1 MEQVSNPVL
10 PPPPPFVPH
19 PYPVYLARWVCAICI
34 DEDPHLPDIGVYF
47 TDPSKRDAYRRA
59 AACCQRMDQ
68 ELIKRRIQYAN
79 ERRKARGATARLP
92 GPSSAP
98 FHCPDPGVGM
108 CGRVLALVGGVRGP
122 VHWSF
127 SPSGP
132 GLGTGISGGK
142 PFGCS
147 GGIPQEPDHGQ
158 SLVGWPCSFCL
169 PDGEALR
176 ARAGGVRAVATPDYR
191 FCQNNTPAS
200 QKKQNCEANL
210 QIHLPPPPPGLS
222 ERAAPGTSP
231 HGTAGMDPIE
241 YRPSEKHGP
250 HPIAMG
256 AVPLPATSGA
266 RASPAPVA
274 TTMPIAPR
282 SGPGVAGP
290 VPVPRPLPPAL
301 SSTAVVTTRVAS
313 KPSATP
319 AVPAPAVSTAAPAPP
334 RAALLAPNTAAVSAV
349 RAGRPPHAL
358 PGNEPPSGP
367 KRAPTLPLPAAK
379 VPRVGA
385 ESAPQQRRATQQ
397 APARTA
403 KLVVTHE
410 QWMRY
415 DCTVQQHVTDQT
427 GRFSEDW
434 VCFHERLKK
443 CHNPV

>member
-1 MEQVSNPVL
+1 MLPHDCLALPRRPFTVPTRGWGCVGGFWPWLGGFVGRFTGPSPPLGRGWAPVFQEASHLVVAEAFHKNRIMGSLWLGGRAVSVYPTAKPCVPGPVVYEL
-10 PPPPPFVPH
+10 SPPPTTAFVRTILLHHKKSRTAKP
-19 PYPVYLARWVCAICI
+19 ICRS
-34 DEDPHLPDIGVYF
+34 
-47 TDPSKRDAYRRA
+47 T
-59 AACCQRMDQ
+59 C
-68 ELIKRRIQYAN
+68 
-79 ERRKARGATARLP
+79 
-92 GPSSAP
+92 
-98 FHCPDPGVGM
+98 
-108 CGRVLALVGGVRGP
+108 
-122 VHWSF
+122 
-127 SPSGP
+127 
-132 GLGTGISGGK
+132 
-142 PFGCS
+142 
-147 GGIPQEPDHGQ
+147 
-158 SLVGWPCSFCL
+158 
-169 PDGEALR
+169 
-176 ARAGGVRAVATPDYR
+176 
-191 FCQNNTPAS
+191 
-200 QKKQNCEANL
+200 
-210 QIHLPPPPPGLS
+210 PPPPPGLS

-282 SGPGVAGP
+282 SGPGVAGS